1 MFTLISRHQSLDGHS
16 EGLIFS
22 STKEKNINTI
32 KSGLEKQIPI
42 KTNISSSN
50 GTLHSAYWNKG
61 ISVIYKKEV
70 EPQQLQFFLC
80 ETEQLYFLLALA
92 FIIKISTFSLENEQQ
107 FFIKYIKK

>member
-50 GTLHSAYWNKG
+50 GTLHSAY
-61 ISVIYKKEV
+61 
-70 EPQQLQFFLC
+70 
-80 ETEQLYFLLALA
+80 
-92 FIIKISTFSLENEQQ
+92 
-107 FFIKYIKK
+107 